1 MFGKK
6 EKEVLVDHRMA
17 YCVSLT
23 TRRHGVYINREE
35 VEKKFPEDDPPKTT
49 RELNSFLA
57 DKKLEA
63 SPINISIDDFKD
75 KNFVFPCAVP
85 LMNGES
91 IIALSVLKKEDD
103 YFIKYLDPLDPQ
115 ARQQEVG
122 INEFEK
128 LWKNIV
134 ISVNALRGIESKE
147 RPFDVKWF
155 LPELWK
161 CRYMLLCAFIIS
173 ILLNILSFT
182 PIIFIQIALDKVV
195 GYKAVSTLY
204 VLTGGVVVALIFN
217 AIMGFIRDY
226 IFNYIGD
233 LLESRIATDIF
244 DKLLGLPLIEVQ
256 GENITKFGGS
266 MQSVTALRNTL
277 VMRVFKVVFDLTAVL
292 VFVPVMFAY
301 NFLMGII
308 VLGFA
313 LLMGFNK
320 IIFSNIAN
328 KSPEILNEVE
338 NSKNSLI
345 RETLHGMTMLK
356 EFEEEE
362 SERKNWRKSAAAS
375 IILRSKKNRANSTS
389 TEINGFLQQA
399 MTIVIIFT
407 GVQLVFA
414 EELSAGSIIAINM
427 VAGKLTSP
435 IIAAITLFGER
446 SQILALI
453 SRISD
458 IWNKG
463 NEQMGAGVH
472 SAITGKYT
480 FENIS
485 MNYGDVK
492 ALNKISFNIPP
503 KSKVG
508 VVGPTGAGKS
518 TLLNMIAGTYRPTEG
533 KMVIDGVGFNQ
544 YDLSYYR
551 SQVMLLDKNPI
562 FFKGTIEDN
571 LARVTHNIGKNELA
585 HIFTLTG
592 FDEHLQKL
600 PEGIHTEIDETAS
613 QLAGGAA
620 SLLALSRALL
630 ANPKVL
636 LLDEFA
642 DSLDIDTR
650 IKLQDNFSSITS
662 DRTVVD
668 AQNVISHEL
677 DSISN
682 YDQIIV
688 LDGGKVV
695 GQGKHGQLIVNC
707 EIYRQMLEK
716 EKKLSA
722 IGESDTAVIKEI
734 SHIDNENF

>member
-6 EKEVLVDHRMA
+6 KNDILVDHKLA

-23 TRRHGVYINREE
+23 TRRHGVYIKREE

-63 SPINISIDDFKD
+63 SLINISIDDFKD

-85 LMNGES
+85 LKNGES
-91 IIALSVLKKEDD
+91 IIALSVLKKEDN
-103 YFIKYLDPLDPQ
+103 YFIKFLDPSDPQ
-115 ARQQEVG
+115 ARQQEVV
-122 INEFEK
+122 IIEFEK
-128 LWKNIV
+128 LWKNI
-134 ISVNALRGIESKE
+134 IFAVNALRGGESKE
-147 RPFDVKWF
+147 RPFDLKWF

-161 CRYMLLCAFIIS
+161 CRYMLICAFVIS

-182 PIIFIQIALDKVV
+182 PIIFIQISLDKVV

-204 VLTGGVVVALIFN
+204 VLTAGVAIALIFN
-217 AIMGFIRDY
+217 AIAGFIRDY

-244 DKLLGLPLIEVQ
+244 DKLLGLPLIQVQ
-256 GENITKFGGS
+256 GDNIIKFNGS
-266 MQSVTALRNTL
+266 MQSITALRNTL

-292 VFVPVMFAY
+292 VFVPVLFAY
-301 NFLMGII
+301 NFLMGLI

-313 LLMGFNK
+313 ILMGVNK
-320 IIFSNIAN
+320 IIFNGIAA

-338 NSKNSLI
+338 NNKNSLI

-375 IILRSKKNRANSTS
+375 IILRSKKNQVNSTS
-389 TEINGFLQQA
+389 TEINGFLQNA
-399 MTIVIIFT
+399 MTIAIIFT

-435 IIAAITLFGER
+435 IIAAITLFGDR
-446 SQILALI
+446 DQVLGLI
-453 SRISD
+453 SRIGD

-463 NEQMGAGVH
+463 KEQMGAGVH
-472 SAITGKYT
+472 SAIRGKYT
-480 FENIS
+480 LNNIS
-485 MNYGDVK
+485 MNFGEVK
-492 ALNKISFNIPP
+492 ALNNLSFEITP

-508 VVGPTGAGKS
+508 VIGPTGAGKS
-518 TLLNMIAGTYRPTEG
+518 TLLNMIAGSYRPTEG
-533 KMVIDGVGFNQ
+533 KMDIDGVGIYQ

-571 LARVTHNIGKNELA
+571 MSRVTHNIGKNELA
-585 HIFTLTG
+585 HIFALSG

-600 PEGIHTEIDETAS
+600 PEGIHTQIDQNAS

-650 IKLQDNFSSITS
+650 IKLQENFSTITN
-662 DRTVVD
+662 DRTVID
-668 AQNVISHEL
+668 AQNVISHAL
-677 DSISN
+677 DYISN
-682 YDQIIV
+682 YDLIIV
-688 LDGGKVV
+688 LDRGKVTGV
-695 GQGKHGQLIVNC
+695 GKHVELIENC
-707 EIYRQMLEK
+707 EVYKQMLYK
-716 EKKLSA
+716 EEKLSA
-722 IGESDTAVIKEI
+722 INEFTNTGKEEKPPV
-734 SHIDNENF
+734 DGYK

>member
-6 EKEVLVDHRMA
+6 KNEILVDHRLA
-17 YCVSLT
+17 YCVSMT

-35 VEKKFPEDDPPKTT
+35 VEKKFPEGDPPKTT

-57 DKKLEA
+57 DKKLVA

-91 IIALSVLKKEDD
+91 IIALSVLKKEED
-103 YFIKYLDPLDPQ
+103 YFIKFLDPLDPQ

-122 INEFEK
+122 IEEFGE

-134 ISVNALRGIESKE
+134 ISVNAQRGGESKE
-147 RPFDVKWF
+147 RPFDLKWF

-161 CRYMLLCAFIIS
+161 CRYLLLCAFIIS
-173 ILLNILSFT
+173 IMLNILSFT
-182 PIIFIQIALDKVV
+182 PIIFIQISLDKVV

-204 VLTGGVVVALIFN
+204 VLTAGVAVALLFI
-217 AIMGFIRDY
+217 AIVGFVREY

-233 LLESRIATDIF
+233 ILESRIATDIF
-244 DKLLGLPLIEVQ
+244 DKLLGLPLIQVQ
-256 GENITKFGGS
+256 GDNINKFNTS
-266 MQSVTALRNTL
+266 MQSITALRNTI
-277 VMRVFKVVFDLTAVL
+277 VMRVFKSVFDLTAVL

-301 NFLMGII
+301 NFLMGLI

-313 LLMGFNK
+313 ILMGVNK
-320 IIFSNIAN
+320 IIFNNIAG
-328 KSPEILNEVE
+328 KSPEILGEVE
-338 NSKNSLI
+338 NSKSSLI

-375 IILRSKKNRANSTS
+375 IILRSKKNQVNSTS
-389 TEINGFLQQA
+389 TEINGFLQNA
-399 MTIVIIFT
+399 MTIAIIFT
-407 GVQLVFA
+407 GVQLVFSGD
-414 EELSAGSIIAINM
+414 LSAGSIIAINM

-435 IIAAITLFGER
+435 IIAAITLFGDR
-446 SQILALI
+446 NQLFVLI
-453 SRISD
+453 SHIGD

-463 NEQMGAGVH
+463 KEQMGAGVH
-472 SAITGKYT
+472 SAISGKYL
-480 FENIS
+480 FDNIS
-485 MNYGDVK
+485 MNFGEVK
-492 ALNKISFNIPP
+492 ALNKVSFELTP

-508 VVGPTGAGKS
+508 VIGPTGAGKS
-518 TLLNMIAGTYRPTEG
+518 TLLNMIAGTYRATEG
-533 KMVIDGVGFNQ
+533 RMDIDGVGMNQ

-551 SQVMLLDKNPI
+551 SQVMLLDKKPI

-571 LARVTHNIGKNELA
+571 MSRVTHNIGKNELA
-585 HIFTLTG
+585 HIFALTG

-600 PEGIHTEIDETAS
+600 PEGIHTKIDENAT

-650 IKLQDNFSSITS
+650 IKLQDNFSTIAS

-677 DSISN
+677 DSISS

-688 LDGGKVV
+688 LDRGKVV
-695 GQGKHGQLIVNC
+695 GQGKHEDLINTC
-707 EIYRQMLEK
+707 ETYRLMLEK
-716 EKKLSA
+716 EKKLSE
-722 IGESDTAVIKEI
+722 IGESENEVKKKI
-734 SHIDNENF
+734 SDIDKDNI